1 MRRYGK
7 ERTVLATVVAASAIQ
22 LILVAS
28 VAVSNAQT
36 SGYTPRGYKYDNK
49 TCSAGF
55 RTCMDT
61 YRKQGWQNG
70 AASTY
75 CQQAC
80 GVFPQQSFADR
91 NAPW

>member
-1 MRRYGK
+1 MRRYVR
-7 ERTVLATVVAASAIQ
+7 ERTVLATLAGAIIIQ
-22 LILVAS
+22 LMLVAS
-28 VAVSNAQT
+28 VAVSNAQS
-36 SGYTPRGYKYDNK
+36 SGYTPRGYKYDSK

-61 YRKQGWQNG
+61 YLRAGWQNG

-80 GVFPQQSFADR
+80 GVFPPQNFFDR
-91 NAPW
+91 HSPW